1 MTGLLTVEFLF
12 KDTGLSVLS
21 SPVTSPPASKLPSD
35 SLIRPA
41 GILKNLSAG
50 QSQCE
55 GETQNLTSVEY
66 RPIVPSQGRR
76 TGYNPYLPYD
86 GDPSASQDQ
95 AGRQLLA
102 PPDQADRQLL
112 TAGTRQTS
120 QDEPGQE
127 NSLHGTIIMTTFR
140 QRQLGQRKEENENV
154 FQYNPQEV
162 VRFVGLRSSSY
173 RQ

>member
-50 QSQCE
+50 QSQGE

-86 GDPSASQDQ
+86 SQDQ
-95 AGRQLLA
+95 ADRQLLA

-112 TAGTRQTS
+112 TAGSRQTS

-140 QRQLGQRKEENENV
+140 PRQPGQRKEENENV

-162 VRFVGLRSSSY
+162 VRFVGLRSSSD

>member
-50 QSQCE
+50 QSQGE

-76 TGYNPYLPYD
+76 TGYNTYLPYD
-86 GDPSASQDQ
+86 SQDQ
-95 AGRQLLA
+95 ADRQLLA

-154 FQYNPQEV
+154 FQYNPQEA
-162 VRFVGLRSSSY
+162 VRFVGLRSSSD

>member
-21 SPVTSPPASKLPSD
+21 SPVTSPPASQLPSD

-50 QSQCE
+50 QPQGE

-86 GDPSASQDQ
+86 SQDQ
-95 AGRQLLA
+95 ADRQLLA

-112 TAGTRQTS
+112 TAGSRQTS

-127 NSLHGTIIMTTFR
+127 ICLNGTIIMTTFR
-140 QRQLGQRKEENENV
+140 PRQLGQRKEENENV

-162 VRFVGLRSSSY
+162 VRFVGLRSSSD